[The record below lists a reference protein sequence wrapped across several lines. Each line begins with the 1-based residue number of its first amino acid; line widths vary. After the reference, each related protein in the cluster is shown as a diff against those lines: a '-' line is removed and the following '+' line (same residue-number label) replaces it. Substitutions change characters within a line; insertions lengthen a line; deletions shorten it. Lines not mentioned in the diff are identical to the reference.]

1 MYLFAINL
9 FFVAFFAFLHAQ
21 AGIKCK
27 LCFSDMFCLT
37 ITEHLLT
44 ETVVQRFSV
53 IKLPRPATLLKKRL
67 WHRCFPVNFVKFLR
81 TPFLTEHLRW
91 LLLLCQYCIYNLF
104 YALSSVPISP
114 DPESLRHRL
123 EMNYTFFSHKQQ
135 VNWAQPSLF
144 LAFQNFQH

>member
-67 WHRCFPVNFVKFLR
+67 WHRCFPVNFCEISKNTVFYRTPPVAASGIAFINLNFNRDHYQRFILPLQASNMPVRAGFEPALKLR
-81 TPFLTEHLRW
+81 TGIIDW
-91 LLLLCQYCIYNLF
+91 
-104 YALSSVPISP
+104 
-114 DPESLRHRL
+114 
-123 EMNYTFFSHKQQ
+123 
-135 VNWAQPSLF
+135 
-144 LAFQNFQH
+144 